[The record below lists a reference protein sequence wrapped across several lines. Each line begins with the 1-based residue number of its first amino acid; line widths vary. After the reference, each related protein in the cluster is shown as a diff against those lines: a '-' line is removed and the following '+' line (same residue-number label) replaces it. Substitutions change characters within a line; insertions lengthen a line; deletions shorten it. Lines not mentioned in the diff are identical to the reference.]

1 MPRKILISTQVSGYL
16 HFSNEHRPEV
26 TTRVN
31 AMEGL
36 APRERSQKI
45 IAELG
50 KMWKALSQQDR
61 DDWKER
67 APVVKRKI
75 KAKKPSKKRAKKTE
89 DDAPAQR
96 SSPVPYIGPETLVGP
111 YPIDEEALRKL
122 KRLHD
127 DGIIDDDEFRQG
139 KAKALGITPNNGPP
153 TPNDQ
158 VGTCLLYTSPSPRD

>member
-1 MPRKILISTQVSGYL
+1 M
-16 HFSNEHRPEV
+16 
-26 TTRVN
+26 
-31 AMEGL
+31 AGL

-50 KMWKALSQQDR
+50 KMWKALSEQDR
-61 DDWKER
+61 ADWKER

-75 KAKKPSKKRAKKTE
+75 KAKKPSKKRAKKTD

-127 DGIIDDDEFRQG
+127 DGIIDERQKTKMKGEVQTLFHASCCSLPNTMNAIGRFGEMGGQCLRCGAGGRQPWTPAIDDRTRLQG
-139 KAKALGITPNNGPP
+139 
-153 TPNDQ
+153 
-158 VGTCLLYTSPSPRD
+158 V

>member
-1 MPRKILISTQVSGYL
+1 MSGYL

-50 KMWKALSQQDR
+50 KMWKALSEQDR
-61 DDWKER
+61 ADWKER

-75 KAKKPSKKRAKKTE
+75 KAKRCSK
-89 DDAPAQR
+89 
-96 SSPVPYIGPETLVGP
+96 SS
-111 YPIDEEALRKL
+111 
-122 KRLHD
+122 
-127 DGIIDDDEFRQG
+127 QG
-139 KAKALGITPNNGPP
+139 
-153 TPNDQ
+153 
-158 VGTCLLYTSPSPRD
+158 

>member
-1 MPRKILISTQVSGYL
+1 MADRDDAMDVGAIEDDALNDDDEENSDEVEEGYKMTKVSGYL

-50 KMWKALSQQDR
+50 KMWKALSEQDR
-61 DDWKER
+61 VDWKER

-75 KAKKPSKKRAKKTE
+75 KAKKPSKKRAKKTDE
-89 DDAPAQR
+89 EPAQR
-96 SSPVPYIGPETLVGP
+96 SSPTPYVGPETLVGP
-111 YPIDEEALRKL
+111 YPIDEEAL
-122 KRLHD
+122 
-127 DGIIDDDEFRQG
+127 
-139 KAKALGITPNNGPP
+139 
-153 TPNDQ
+153 
-158 VGTCLLYTSPSPRD
+158 

>member
-1 MPRKILISTQVSGYL
+1 MEVDASRKILISTQVSGYL

-50 KMWKALSQQDR
+50 KMWKALSEQDR
-61 DDWKER
+61 ADWKER

-75 KAKKPSKKRAKKTE
+75 KAKKPSKKRAKKE
-89 DDAPAQR
+89 AEEPAQR
-96 SSPVPYIGPETLVGP
+96 SSPTPYVGPETLVGP

-139 KAKALGITPNNGPP
+139 KAKAMQRQAKGKA
-153 TPNDQ
+153 
-158 VGTCLLYTSPSPRD
+158 R

>member
-1 MPRKILISTQVSGYL
+1 MSGYL

-75 KAKKPSKKRAKKTE
+75 KAKKPSKKRAKKTD

-111 YPIDEEALRKL
+111 TPSTRKPCASSSAYMTTALL
-122 KRLHD
+122 TTTNL
-127 DGIIDDDEFRQG
+127 G
-139 KAKALGITPNNGPP
+139 KARRRLLGITPEQRPA
-153 TPNDQ
+153 DAK
-158 VGTCLLYTSPSPRD
+158 

>member
-1 MPRKILISTQVSGYL
+1 MADRDDAMDIGAIEDDALNDDDEENEGEEVEEGYKTAKSGYL

-96 SSPVPYIGPETLVGP
+96 SSPVPYIGPETLAGP
-111 YPIDEEALRKL
+111 TPSTRSPRKL
-122 KRLHD
+122 S
-127 DGIIDDDEFRQG
+127 
-139 KAKALGITPNNGPP
+139 AT
-153 TPNDQ
+153 
-158 VGTCLLYTSPSPRD
+158 